1 MSTLPTRRRQQG
13 VTLIE
18 SLIAVLLLS
27 VGALALMR
35 VQPELRQH
43 AEFARQRSEAV
54 RLAQEEIEAARGI
67 ATAAG
72 FAALVDRAIT
82 LEPDGLGRPRFALQ
96 RRVDALAWPGTKVVT
111 VQVSWVDRQG
121 EAQQLSLHTLL
132 AAADATL
139 SGASLLPR

>member
-1 MSTLPTRRRQQG
+1 MNHATARRRQRG

-54 RLAQEEIEAARGI
+54 QLAQEELEATRGI
-67 ATAAG
+67 ATTAG
-72 FAALVDRAIT
+72 FAALADRAIT

-96 RRVDALAWPGTKVVT
+96 RRVDALAWPGAKAVT

-132 AAADATL
+132 ATADAGL
-139 SGASLLPR
+139 AAASLLAR

>member
-1 MSTLPTRRRQQG
+1 MDFASAGRRQRG

-18 SLIAVLLLS
+18 SLLAVLLLS
-27 VGALALMR
+27 IGALALMR

-72 FAALVDRAIT
+72 VAALADRAIT

-96 RRVDALAWPGTKVVT
+96 RRVDALAWPGAQVVT

-121 EAQQLSLHTLL
+121 ESQQLSLHSVL
-132 AAADATL
+132 AAVDAGL
-139 SGASLLPR
+139 AGASLLAR